1 MMSRRIYSIS
11 HPLYGGKM
19 SKWTEV
25 REKQSARRPS
35 SIHWSRITWFLWRV
49 FFFFFRQ
56 TFILGNVTLFKMDL
70 QNLHI
75 WVIIMERN
83 DIFESTLGDEKK
95 KLELLPLLFFRN
107 TFNAQSRVALKPCV
121 FSTSRIEF
129 CILGS
134 VFFFYFSCSSFLHF
148 NITNQRRLN
157 WPHFRS
163 FVNTWLLRSARLALG
178 FLAAKKTTTLRC
190 LFRTLTS
197 QRPHCFSQGGERCK
211 GKDSTLSFFCAA
223 FWQDWRFYCLG
234 VKKKKKKMVKWTSA

>member
-1 MMSRRIYSIS
+1 MNGSPRE
-11 HPLYGGKM
+11 
-19 SKWTEV
+19 TE
-25 REKQSARRPS
+25 REAAV
-35 SIHWSRITWFLWRV
+35 IHSLVTNHMVFVVCV
-49 FFFFFRQ
+49 FFFLSADIYFRKCH
-56 TFILGNVTLFKMDL
+56 TV
-70 QNLHI
+70 QNGSA
-75 WVIIMERN
+75 
-83 DIFESTLGDEKK
+83 ESAHLSNHNGAKWHFWKHSGGRKK
-95 KLELLPLLFFRN
+95 KLELLPLLFFRS
-107 TFNAQSRVALKPCV
+107 TFNAQCRVALKPCV

-234 VKKKKKKMVKWTSA
+234 VKKKKKKW